1 MGGSRLPGAV
11 PGASQGVLG
20 PSRGVLARPG
30 APGSG
35 LEASWLEFGPSGGPS
50 GDAFRACFRSIL
62 GFPGRS
68 WPQALS
74 ERDFGPF
81 GSRLGTP
88 RGPKNEQF
96 VWEWCNFKHFRPFA
110 LKCGL
115 GAFGGGFWSR
125 FGAQVGAQIDH
136 GTNPD
141 MIPKTRA
148 GKVPPMRSTWAPT
161 LLPGPP
167 QESL

>member
-1 MGGSRLPGAV
+1 MGASRLPGAV

-30 APGSG
+30 APGAG
-35 LEASWLEFGPSGGPS
+35 LEACWLELGPSGGPS
-50 GDAFRACFRSIL
+50 GDAFRAVFRSIL

-81 GSRLGTP
+81 GSRFGTP
-88 RGPKNEQF
+88 QGARNEHF
-96 VWEWCNFKHFRPFA
+96 VWEWCNFQHVRPFA
-110 LKCGL
+110 LECG
-115 GAFGGGFWSR
+115 FGDFGDGFLSC
-125 FGAQVGAQIDH
+125 FGAQVRAQIGH

-148 GKVPPMRSTWAPT
+148 GKDPPTR
-161 LLPGPP
+161 
-167 QESL
+167 